1 MTFLYYRKCS
11 LVISESGTGPDV
23 FCFLKDY
30 HPSMPICQILGA
42 YKWKSSRWGTSR
54 LEVLSLPGDRNP
66 RYLADWQVESQAN
79 EENEEEND
87 QEGQHK
93 VA

>member
-42 YKWKSSRWGTSR
+42 
-54 LEVLSLPGDRNP
+54 
-66 RYLADWQVESQAN
+66 
-79 EENEEEND
+79 
-87 QEGQHK
+87 
-93 VA
+93 